1 MVPFEK
7 EKSAS
12 LRQMSGKA
20 KPKPRTKSRAR
31 PKTFGVVL
39 LFLAFVIA
47 LFVGD
52 FWQMAED
59 NLLDLSQ
66 DISNKTDEVLRQSG
80 CSLNKVYIKGLKHT
94 DKRDVVKA
102 LQLKTGMLLTK
113 IDVSLLQSKIEA
125 MPWVESAVV
134 QRHFPDTIKIDVVE
148 HAPIALWQK
157 KGHYYV
163 ITSKGLVLGKDASI
177 YGLEDLPVIVGEE
190 APLKTPE
197 LLSLLMQNK
206 ELFARLKGATFVSK
220 RRWDIVLDSLDKGL
234 VIKLP
239 ENGVEAALQRL
250 KTLQENYAILKRKLT
265 LIDLRLPLKL
275 IVRL

>member
-1 MVPFEK
+1 MLSFK
-7 EKSAS
+7 KGKDAS

-20 KPKPRTKSRAR
+20 KPRARSKAR

-47 LFVGD
+47 LFISD
-52 FWQMAED
+52 FWQTAGD
-59 NLLDLSQ
+59 NLLSLSQ
-66 DISNKTDEVLRQSG
+66 DISSKTDDILRQSG
-80 CSLNKVYIKGLKHT
+80 CTLDKVFIRGLKHT
-94 DKRDVVKA
+94 DKRDIVKA

-113 IDVSLLQSKIEA
+113 IDVNLLQSKVES
-125 MPWVESAVV
+125 MPWIESAVV
-134 QRHFPDTIKIDVVE
+134 QRHFPDTIKIDVIE
-148 HAPIALWQK
+148 HTPIALWQK
-157 KGHYYV
+157 KGHYYI
-163 ITSKGLVLGKDASI
+163 ITSKGLVLGKDAGI

-190 APLKTPE
+190 APSKAPE
-197 LLSLLMQNK
+197 LLSLLAQNK
-206 ELFARLKGATFVSK
+206 ELFARLKGATFVGK
-220 RRWDIVLDSLDKGL
+220 RRWDIFLDSLDKGL

-275 IVRL
+275 TVRL